1 MAVWTGSGADTEI
14 CNLNLPCGHAYTL
27 VKAVQ
32 ATKKDG
38 TVVQLYQ
45 VRNPWGIET
54 QSDGSDAFN
63 GTYNDQAS
71 IWTSDPNFAAQ
82 VGWWSGNDGYVWVTG
97 PELLAT
103 FVYMQITEYRDGWV
117 QSIYSAEGVTTAS

>member
-1 MAVWTGSGADTEI
+1 MTSLWNIVSPADISEFIMAVWTGSGADTEI

-54 QSDGSDAFN
+54 
-63 GTYNDQAS
+63 
-71 IWTSDPNFAAQ
+71 
-82 VGWWSGNDGYVWVTG
+82 
-97 PELLAT
+97 
-103 FVYMQITEYRDGWV
+103 
-117 QSIYSAEGVTTAS
+117 